1 MAGGICI
8 LSACRTVH
16 PLRRCFF
23 LSIGDWLIL
32 GLLAAA
38 LFFAVR
44 YSIRNKGK
52 CGGCAG
58 CPHAEGCTK
67 KEKEEP

>member
-1 MAGGICI
+1 M
-8 LSACRTVH
+8 
-16 PLRRCFF
+16 
-23 LSIGDWLIL
+23 SIGDWLIL